1 MANTFDVLVVGG
13 GTIGV
18 SAAYHAAQR
27 GLTVGLVDRFP
38 IPLNNGSNDEG
49 SSRKLER
56 MFRILYAQQ
65 ERVRLVETAYAMWHE
80 MQDQVSSDP
89 NDRILVEQDQL
100 FFGNPDAT
108 TFEGNIN
115 DIQKSMDTLGIP
127 YDRLGNPEEIAKRYP
142 IFNPDALSTPP
153 PHRIPYV
160 GLVQN
165 NGATINVQRAFQV
178 IRELA
183 ARTGKL
189 TDVTATVDS
198 IHIQLPAG
206 TWEVRMANGDR
217 YCTKYLIICPGMW
230 LNELL
235 SSFDLKAYNDGD
247 TKWQIWQM
255 TLAYFEP
262 GRNGRQYWPIWYE
275 FGNTETDS
283 NRLFYGFP
291 DVGFTPDTTRKLKIS
306 ADYTGTKF
314 DNPAE
319 VTNEPDAKIVNDIQ
333 NHLAQLLMPGV
344 LNLEHPFYP
353 QACPYSISPD
363 GDMVI
368 GKIPVAPE
376 TEQYWPNASIFCM
389 ASGRGFKYTPIFGRI
404 LVDLAMDGE
413 TAYDKDLTNF
423 STTRPQVFQKA

>member
-27 GLTVGLVDRFP
+27 GLTVGLVDQFP
-38 IPLNNGSNDEG
+38 IPQNNGSNNEG

-56 MFRILYAQQ
+56 MFRILYAQT

-100 FFGNPDAT
+100 FFGNSEAT

-127 YDRLGNPEEIAKRYP
+127 YDRLGDPDEIAKRYP
-142 IFNPDALSTPP
+142 IFNRDALQTPNGT
-153 PHRIPYV
+153 PYV

-183 ARTGKL
+183 ERTGKL
-189 TDVTATVDS
+189 TNVTATADS
-198 IHIQLPAG
+198 IHVQLPTG
-206 TWEVRMANGDR
+206 EWEVRMASGDR
-217 YCTKYLIICPGMW
+217 YCAKYLIICPGMW
-230 LNELL
+230 LNEVL
-235 SSFDLKAYNDGD
+235 SSFNLKAYNDGK

-255 TLAYFEP
+255 TLAYFQP
-262 GRNGRQYWPIWYE
+262 GPNGSQHWPIWYE
-275 FGNTETDS
+275 FGNTDTDS
-283 NRLFYGFP
+283 DRLFYGFP
-291 DVGFTPDTTRKLKIS
+291 DVGFTPDTTGKLKIS
-306 ADYTGTKF
+306 ADYTYTF
-314 DNPAE
+314 FESPSA
-319 VTNEPDAKIVNDIQ
+319 VTNEPDPKLVEDITK
-333 NHLAQLLMPGV
+333 HLEQLLMPGV
-344 LNLEHPFYP
+344 LNLEQSFYL

-368 GKIPVAPE
+368 GRIPVAPE

-389 ASGRGFKYTPIFGRI
+389 ASGRGFKYTPVFGRI
-404 LVDLAMDGE
+404 LVDLAVDGE

-423 STTRPQVFQKA
+423 STTRPQVFQEA